1 MPPRAAISNF
11 IMTMVIL
18 FFMFIIALLLKGR
31 MRLPSEQKAAEAARH
46 PSPDHVPKAI
56 PVGQKVAEPRAY
68 KSGSFWVLPH
78 PEFVD
83 SRSNDAD
90 TLRIKSGPKEDVF
103 VLYGID
109 ALQALWTRP
118 ARVGEQAS
126 FFGGATPSRILEQGD
141 QALAWVRK
149 LLSSH
154 KFIVYT
160 QFTQVPQTERYY
172 AFVRVDIDGK
182 QQDLGELLVRR
193 GFATPVGMPPDA
205 MPEAGVKPDDYK
217 RILQKMVTLAKSERA
232 GAWAK

>member
-1 MPPRAAISNF
+1 M
-11 IMTMVIL
+11 
-18 FFMFIIALLLKGR
+18 
-31 MRLPSEQKAAEAARH
+31 
-46 PSPDHVPKAI
+46 
-56 PVGQKVAEPRAY
+56 
-68 KSGSFWVLPH
+68 
-78 PEFVD
+78 
-83 SRSNDAD
+83 
-90 TLRIKSGPKEDVF
+90 
-103 VLYGID
+103 
-109 ALQALWTRP
+109 
-118 ARVGEQAS
+118 
-126 FFGGATPSRILEQGD
+126 
-141 QALAWVRK
+141 RK

>member
-103 VLYGID
+103 VL
-109 ALQALWTRP
+109 
-118 ARVGEQAS
+118 
-126 FFGGATPSRILEQGD
+126 
-141 QALAWVRK
+141 
-149 LLSSH
+149 
-154 KFIVYT
+154 
-160 QFTQVPQTERYY
+160 
-172 AFVRVDIDGK
+172 
-182 QQDLGELLVRR
+182 
-193 GFATPVGMPPDA
+193 
-205 MPEAGVKPDDYK
+205 
-217 RILQKMVTLAKSERA
+217 
-232 GAWAK
+232 